1 MRVLPDTITLQ
12 KNKISTA
19 GAWLT
24 CIELTYTGETTLRFV
39 NNNANVVIPGT
50 TPIVERTYTKWAF
63 GLGQVKESIKG
74 ELPRISLALYDVD
87 LTLRTT
93 MQANS
98 GWSGG
103 EVTVRRVFVDSAGTV
118 TDTDIVQYFTILSTT
133 WDDTSNA
140 LNFSIGISTPLS
152 KRFPRD
158 RQSATICRHKFR
170 DGFCRYAEGTDPLGR
185 SIGEFTSN
193 KIAIYSAPGAR
204 DYIRMWSYASFMLDI
219 DDVDTPTFSAG
230 QHIMLTGSNHNDNKY
245 IVDELN
251 WGDEEGY
258 TRLYLNNTSIRVNQN
273 ENSSHAL
280 TLTVLSVCD
289 HSITDCRALNNS
301 HKFGASPGMSGGLY
315 G

>member
-1 MRVLPDTITLQ
+1 MKVLSDAITSQ

-24 CIELTYTGETTLRFV
+24 CIEITYTGETTLRFV
-39 NNNANVVIPGT
+39 NNTVD
-50 TPIVERTYTKWAF
+50 IVLAGATYTKWAF

-93 MQANS
+93 MQTNR

-103 EVTVRRVFVDSAGTV
+103 EVTVRRIFVDNVGVV
-118 TDTDIVQYFTILSTT
+118 TDTGILQYFTILSTT
-133 WDDTSNA
+133 WDDSANT

-170 DGFCRYAEGTDPLGR
+170 DGFCRFGESGADGDVTTTYAKFVPKSATITLAYIELSGIVAYT
-185 SIGEFTSN
+185 EFGAGQRIRVSETTSN
-193 KIAIYSAPGAR
+193 NNESVISSVGINFLR
-204 DYIRMWSYASFMLDI
+204 L
-219 DDVDTPTFSAG
+219 
-230 QHIMLTGSNHNDNKY
+230 GSNFDLTAEEHLNDGT
-245 IVDELN
+245 IVRILA
-251 WGDEEGY
+251 
-258 TRLYLNNTSIRVNQN
+258 I
-273 ENSSHAL
+273 
-280 TLTVLSVCD
+280 CD